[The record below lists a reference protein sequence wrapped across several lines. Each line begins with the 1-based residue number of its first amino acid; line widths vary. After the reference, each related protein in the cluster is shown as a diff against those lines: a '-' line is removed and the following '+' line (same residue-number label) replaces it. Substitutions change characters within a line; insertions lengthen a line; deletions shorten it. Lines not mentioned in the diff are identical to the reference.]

1 MTSLRER
8 VLAPSGSN
16 HTLGHRGLKDD
27 PLYGARKPL
36 VSASGKIA
44 DNGRDRLRGL
54 LDACDPHGEVRNAW
68 HAKGTLR
75 GIYDIADAKEGNEDD
90 VRFYIRL
97 DRLLEMWETIW
108 LSQHVV
114 EAREA
119 WFDRRGITR

>member
-8 VLAPSGSN
+8 VLTPSGSN

-75 GIYDIADAKEGNEDD
+75 GIYDIADAKVGIETVEQLADD
-90 VRFYIRL
+90 FQDHWLPEEINRL
-97 DRLLEMWETIW
+97 GRTL
-108 LSQHVV
+108 
-114 EAREA
+114 
-119 WFDRRGITR
+119 